1 MVRAKRPSRRGRWP
15 FPAGASLVVAESR
28 DGRILMAD
36 IWTTEKIESL
46 NTHYRRIAEREL
58 ARGKSPEQAYQA
70 ALRRMP
76 VR

>member
-1 MVRAKRPSRRGRWP
+1 
-15 FPAGASLVVAESR
+15 
-28 DGRILMAD
+28 MAD
-36 IWTTEKIESL
+36 IWTTEMKIESL